1 MTIACSTL
9 KTFLTRSGKH
19 GLSNVAIRAK
29 KYAYH
34 FGKRVPAFW
43 CFRLRG
49 AIVLHFDAAS
59 GSLSAIQQSGG
70 SMLLDTSPK
79 DVAVFSRVLYRA
91 EALARAI
98 EQQTGDRT
106 AAVAHPDLALLAG
119 FAVVLIDLNPAGYAE
134 WELIQA
140 ITTRRPQ
147 AQVIVLGLEE
157 SEDNVVRMAEA
168 GASGYIPPSTSLE
181 GLITVL
187 RSVQNRE
194 FACPPDVTY
203 VLYAHLARLAG
214 ALRAP
219 RPSPILT
226 TRERRVLDL
235 LSQSMT
241 NKEIATS
248 LCISEYTAKNHVHRI
263 LKKLGWNS
271 RNLARGADFPRLPAG
286 PAPGSGSAR
295 P

>member
-1 MTIACSTL
+1 
-9 KTFLTRSGKH
+9 
-19 GLSNVAIRAK
+19 
-29 KYAYH
+29 
-34 FGKRVPAFW
+34 
-43 CFRLRG
+43 
-49 AIVLHFDAAS
+49 
-59 GSLSAIQQSGG
+59 
-70 SMLLDTSPK
+70 MLLDTSPK
-79 DVAVFSRVLYRA
+79 DIAVFSRFLYRA

-106 AAVAHPDLALLAG
+106 VAVAHPDLALLAG
-119 FAVVLIDLNPAGYAE
+119 FAIVLIDLNPTADAE

-140 ITTRRPQ
+140 ITVRQPQ

-157 SEDNVVRMAEA
+157 SEENVVRMAEA
-168 GASGYIPPSTSLE
+168 GASGYISPSTSLE
-181 GLITVL
+181 GLIAVL

-203 VLYAHLARLAG
+203 VLYTHLARLAG
-214 ALRAP
+214 PLRAP
-219 RPSPILT
+219 RLSPILT

-235 LSQSMT
+235 LSQRMT

-263 LKKLGWNS
+263 LKKLGWDS
-271 RNLARGADFPRLPAG
+271 RNLARGADLRRMPVG
-286 PAPGSGSAR
+286 PDQGSGSAR